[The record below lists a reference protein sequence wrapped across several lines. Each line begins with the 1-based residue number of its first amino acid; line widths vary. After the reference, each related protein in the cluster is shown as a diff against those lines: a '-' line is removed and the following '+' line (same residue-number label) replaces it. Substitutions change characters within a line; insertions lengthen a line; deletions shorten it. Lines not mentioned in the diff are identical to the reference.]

1 MSEHR
6 GEISIGKDEWLPY
19 FDLEGRYESAIDI
32 DVLVRDTSDVW
43 TALETQCVAGCCGIE
58 AFEFWPE
65 DVQKASA
72 HLDVAAAIQKLA
84 SLRSAIGGLSAEVL
98 LSRRMNSYFDKRQF
112 LLLLDHLLRAFRNVA
127 EA

>member
-1 MSEHR
+1 MNEHR

-19 FDLEGRYESAIDI
+19 FDLEGRYESAVEIDF
-32 DVLVRDTSDVW
+32 LVRDASDVW
-43 TALETQCVAGCCGIE
+43 VGLETQCVAGCCGIE

-65 DVQKASA
+65 DVRKASE

-84 SLRSAIGGLSAEVL
+84 SLRSSIENLPAEVL
-98 LSRRMNSYFDKRQF
+98 RSRRLNSYFDKRQF